1 MNVVSRIL
9 RWSACLLTLA
19 LGASFAW
26 QLVRTSAAGKEPAMA
41 AFDVLSWTGPWAL
54 LLLVTLLI
62 PQFAVYLLGVGTAAT
77 IVLWGWWATDPSF
90 WLVASEQRGPAL
102 VLAAVVLATS
112 LGVLGLQAPGM
123 AGLMLMALTVMP
135 TMAAAIH
142 LTPGEYSA
150 LTIASGNGPFFLAG
164 MMLVVSAVLPERLG
178 NARKVAVRDAVPDTR
193 FAVARDEAPSR
204 TW

>member
-1 MNVVSRIL
+1 MSVVSRLL
-9 RWSACLLTLA
+9 RWSACLLTVG
-19 LGASFAW
+19 LGAAFAW
-26 QLVRTSAAGKEPAMA
+26 QLVRSSVVGKEPATA
-41 AFDVLSWTGPWAL
+41 AFDVLAWAGPWAL

-77 IVLWGWWATDPSF
+77 ILLWGWWAADPSF
-90 WLVASEQRGPAL
+90 WLVASEDRGPAL

-123 AGLMLMALTVMP
+123 AGALLLALTVRP
-135 TMAAAIH
+135 SIAAAIH

-164 MMLVVSAVLPERLG
+164 VMLLVSAVLPERLG
-178 NARKVAVRDAVPDTR
+178 SGKRATLRDEVPDTR
-193 FAVARDEAPSR
+193 FAVAQENASSR
-204 TW
+204 MW